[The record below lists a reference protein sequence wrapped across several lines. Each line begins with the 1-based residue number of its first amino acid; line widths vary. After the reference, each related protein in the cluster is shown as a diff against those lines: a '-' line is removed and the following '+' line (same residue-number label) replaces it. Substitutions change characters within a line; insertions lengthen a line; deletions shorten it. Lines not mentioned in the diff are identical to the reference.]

1 MRKRLISFNSPEYE
15 RYEIFEDYRED
26 IDDLYN
32 ELKEA
37 ISDEERKD
45 IEAELNELKKEMIE
59 EMNKTRK

>member
-1 MRKRLISFNSPEYE
+1 MKFLRI
-15 RYEIFEDYRED
+15 IVGD

-32 ELKEA
+32 ELNDTVD
-37 ISDEERKD
+37 DEERKN